1 MCTPGRRTSRSRV
14 QRRGHDE
21 STKAAPLN
29 IADVIAARATA
40 APGRPALFHAGGI
53 EPYGELIARADAIA
67 AWLRPSFQGPAPR
80 VALLCPNGPDYVAL
94 ALGILRAGAC
104 LVPVAGELAEAERR
118 AELALTAPQVMVAA
132 GPRPWLPAPGV
143 TAAIAGIP
151 FLWCSLQATAPFP
164 EDRCAALNPA
174 FVRFS
179 SGTTGDSK
187 GVVLG
192 HETLLAR
199 VRSANRRLAI
209 TAADRVLWTL
219 PMAHHFAVS
228 IMLYLLE
235 GAGMVLED
243 SHLAGELLE
252 TARAHGATV
261 FYGSPFHLA
270 LLAAEDSGHA
280 WPTLRLA
287 VGTAYA
293 LPEAT
298 AIAFERR
305 YGVWPAQGYGII
317 EAGLPLL
324 NTDAARTKPASVGR
338 PDDCGVRLR
347 DEHGPDVA
355 PGEIG
360 ELWLRGPGM
369 FDAYLAPW
377 REQGAVTD
385 NGWFATGDLA
395 SQDPDGHVF
404 LRGRRKSVI
413 NFGGIKFFP
422 EEVEAVLDT
431 HPAVRESRVS
441 GAPHE
446 RWGSVAVAEIVPQDL
461 LRPPS
466 PAALAGHCRKRLAAY
481 KVPVRFTLV
490 LDLPRTASGKLSR

>member
-1 MCTPGRRTSRSRV
+1 MASPINV
-14 QRRGHDE
+14 
-21 STKAAPLN
+21 
-29 IADVIAARATA
+29 ADLVAARAA
-40 APGRPALFHAGGI
+40 SDPARPALFHSSAT
-53 EPYGELIARADAIA
+53 ETYGELLARADAIA
-67 AWLRPSFQGPAPR
+67 AWLRPLLRGPAPR
-80 VALLCPNGPDYVAL
+80 VALMCPNGPDYVAL

-104 LVPVAGELAEAERR
+104 LVPVAGELALPERT
-118 AELALTAPQVMVAA
+118 AQLALTAPQMMLAA
-132 GPRPWLPAPGV
+132 GPEPWLPGPG
-143 TAAIAGIP
+143 ASESIAGID
-151 FLWCSLQATAPFP
+151 FAWCALTTMAAFP
-164 EDRCAALNPA
+164 EDRLAALNPA

-192 HETLLAR
+192 HEALLAR
-199 VRSANRRLAI
+199 VRSANRRLEI
-209 TAADRVLWTL
+209 TPADRVLWTL

-228 IMLYLLE
+228 IVLYLIE

-243 SHLAGELLE
+243 SHLAGDLLSA
-252 TARAHGATV
+252 ARAHGATV

-270 LLAAEDSGHA
+270 LLAAEDSGRA

-287 VGTAYA
+287 VSTAFA

-298 AIAFERR
+298 ATAFQQR
-305 YGVWPAQGYGII
+305 YGVWPAQGFGII

-324 NTDAARTKPASVGR
+324 NTGAAQVKPLSIGR
-338 PDDCGVRLR
+338 PDDCALRLR
-347 DEHGPDVA
+347 DEGGAEVA
-355 PGEIG
+355 PGAIG

-377 REQGAVTD
+377 CERAEATND
-385 NGWFATGDLA
+385 GWFATGDLA
-395 SQDPDGHVF
+395 SQDQDGDVF

-441 GAPHE
+441 GEPHE
-446 RWGSVAVAEIVPQDL
+446 RWGAVAVAEIVARDPIE
-461 LRPPS
+461 PP
-466 PAALAGHCRKRLAAY
+466 PAAALVKYGRERLAGY
-481 KVPVRFTLV
+481 KVPVRFRMV
-490 LDLPRTASGKLSR
+490 AELPRTASGKLRR